1 MLGPAGFHSDAPDV
15 VHDGAV
21 PVPIPAAASGSF
33 PLKTLLQHTSS
44 VCCLVIYNCLHYTFV
59 IVPEAY

>member
-1 MLGPAGFHSDAPDV
+1 MLSPAGFHSDAPDV
-15 VHDGAV
+15 VHDGE

-33 PLKTLLQHTSS
+33 PLKTLLQHPSS

-59 IVPEAY
+59 TVPEAY